1 LIIAAP
7 RNTVVSVRRG
17 RRIAIPTVLVAA
29 LAGAPAA
36 FGWSQIYE
44 QNVVWGRGS
53 SKISATNSI
62 TYNYVS
68 FASSNGGLPQMGTT
82 LCNASATSCYAW
94 HWSNTGL
101 ITDRRTISYG
111 FAACKANS
119 GNNYLVY
126 VRYCETGN

>member
-1 LIIAAP
+1 MLRRRLAP
-7 RNTVVSVRRG
+7 
-17 RRIAIPTVLVAA
+17 VLVVAA
-29 LAGAPAA
+29 LTAAASPDPASA
-36 FGWSQIYE
+36 WAQTYE
-44 QNVVWGRGS
+44 QNVVWGPGS

-68 FASSNGGLPQMGTT
+68 FANSSGGLPQMGTT

-101 ITDRRTISYG
+101 ITDRRTIAYG

-126 VRYCETGN
+126 VRYCETGNG